1 MKYFKDQKALLF
13 TIEGFDRTGKR
24 TLLKNLKEKYK
35 DDNSVYIYITP
46 DDPNKPDFREDVN
59 IYQQWLAKTTQKQ
72 MEDIIK
78 LSEKYDV
85 IIKKD
90 LLLSDLAFSEQF
102 HRKLTVIDYMDELRE
117 HFTVINLVMLFASFN
132 DYVSRIQKIK
142 QLLKYNILDYKLTVD
157 KFKTYSKRCFN
168 NYGDLYHIHAQRY
181 FHSPNTI
188 AKDFMIYIN
197 SMRNVLFNR
206 NKKLIDTLQICKVF
220 FSF

>member
-35 DDNSVYIYITP
+35 DNNSVYIYITP

-90 LLLSDLAFSEQF
+90 LLLSDLVFSEQF

-168 NYGDLYHIHAQRY
+168 MYGDLYHIHAQRY

-197 SMRNVLFNR
+197 AMRNVLFNR
-206 NKKLIDTLQICKVF
+206 NKKGTI
-220 FSF
+220 

>member
-24 TLLKNLKEKYK
+24 TLLKNIKEKYK

-168 NYGDLYHIHAQRY
+168 MYGDLYHIHAQRY

-197 SMRNVLFNR
+197 SMRNVLFSR
-206 NKKLIDTLQICKVF
+206 NKKGTI
-220 FSF
+220 